1 MSERKFTLLFLY
13 KMKTKIVYKILW
25 ILPSLVCI
33 TVGGLIYLIFRTR
46 TLVMFH
52 FIPDNLIEELNLVHE
67 YSCANFQIPN
77 FIIYNLP
84 TGLWTISYIILMQLI
99 LENNVGLHRFLWIYL
114 LPILLCL
121 TEILQLFSFI
131 PGTFDILD
139 VCCYIVP
146 MIISLLI
153 DIRYEKV

>member
-1 MSERKFTLLFLY
+1 
-13 KMKTKIVYKILW
+13 MKTKIVYKILW
-25 ILPSLVCI
+25 MLLSIVCI
-33 TVGGLIYLIFRTR
+33 AAGGLIYLVFRTR

-52 FIPDNLIEELNLVHE
+52 FIPTDLIMKLNHLYE

-84 TGLWTISYIILMQLI
+84 TSLWTTSYIILMQLI
-99 LENNVGLHRFLWIYL
+99 LENNIGLNRFLWIYL
-114 LPILLCL
+114 LPMLLCF
-121 TEILQLFSFI
+121 TEIFQLFSFI

-139 VCCYIVP
+139 VCSYIVP

-153 DIRYEKV
+153 DIRYEKF

>member
-1 MSERKFTLLFLY
+1 
-13 KMKTKIVYKILW
+13 MKTKIVYKILW
-25 ILPSLVCI
+25 ILLSLVCI

-131 PGTFDILD
+131 PGTFDIFD

>member
-1 MSERKFTLLFLY
+1 
-13 KMKTKIVYKILW
+13 MKTKIAYKILW
-25 ILPSLVCI
+25 ILLSLVCI
-33 TVGGLIYLIFRTR
+33 ATGGLIYLVFRTR

-52 FIPDNLIEELNLVHE
+52 FIPNDLIMKVNHLYE

-77 FIIYNLP
+77 FMIYNLP
-84 TGLWTISYIILMQLI
+84 TALWTISYILLMRLI
-99 LENNVGLHRFLWIYL
+99 IENNVRLHRFLWIYS

-131 PGTFDILD
+131 SGTFDILD
-139 VCCYIVP
+139 ICCYIVP

-153 DIRYEKV
+153 DIRYEKF

>member
-1 MSERKFTLLFLY
+1 MIERKFTLLFLY

-25 ILPSLVCI
+25 ILLSLVCI

-131 PGTFDILD
+131 PGTFDIFD

>member
-1 MSERKFTLLFLY
+1 
-13 KMKTKIVYKILW
+13 MKTKIVYKILW
-25 ILPSLVCI
+25 MLLPLVCI
-33 TVGGLIYLIFRTR
+33 AAGGLIYLVFRPR

-52 FIPDNLIEELNLVHE
+52 FIPNDLIMKLNHLYE

-77 FIIYNLP
+77 FMIYNLP
-84 TGLWTISYIILMQLI
+84 TALWTISYILLMRLI
-99 LENNVGLHRFLWIYL
+99 IENNVRLHRFLWIYS

-131 PGTFDILD
+131 SGTFDILD
-139 VCCYIVP
+139 ICCYIVP

-153 DIRYEKV
+153 DIRYEKF

>member
-1 MSERKFTLLFLY
+1 
-13 KMKTKIVYKILW
+13 MKTKIVYKILW
-25 ILPSLVCI
+25 MLLSLVCI
-33 TVGGLIYLIFRTR
+33 AAGGLIYLVFRTR

-52 FIPDNLIEELNLVHE
+52 FIPNDLIMKLNHLYE

-84 TGLWTISYIILMQLI
+84 TSLWTTSYIILMQLI
-99 LENNVGLHRFLWIYL
+99 LENNVGLNRFLWIYL
-114 LPILLCL
+114 LPMLLCF
-121 TEILQLFSFI
+121 TEIFQLFSFI

-139 VCCYIVP
+139 VCSYIVP

-153 DIRYEKV
+153 DIRYEKF

>member
-1 MSERKFTLLFLY
+1 MINLLASDWV
-13 KMKTKIVYKILW
+13 TNTIRD
-25 ILPSLVCI
+25 
-33 TVGGLIYLIFRTR
+33 VGGFLDKVVFG
-46 TLVMFH
+46 VV
-52 FIPDNLIEELNLVHE
+52 E
-67 YSCANFQIPN
+67 
-77 FIIYNLP
+77 
-84 TGLWTISYIILMQLI
+84 ILMQLI

>member
-1 MSERKFTLLFLY
+1 
-13 KMKTKIVYKILW
+13 MKTKIAYKILW
-25 ILPSLVCI
+25 ILLSLVCI
-33 TVGGLIYLIFRTR
+33 ATGGLIYLVFRTR

-52 FIPDNLIEELNLVHE
+52 FIPNDLIMKLNHLYE

-84 TGLWTISYIILMQLI
+84 TSLWTTSYIILMQLI
-99 LENNVGLHRFLWIYL
+99 LENNVGLNRFLWIYL
-114 LPILLCL
+114 LPMLLCF
-121 TEILQLFSFI
+121 TEIFQLFSFI

-139 VCCYIVP
+139 VCSYIVP

-153 DIRYEKV
+153 DIRYEKF